1 MLSCRNL
8 LPFSSKKDLRC
19 EASSMASKNTLNVV
33 MDEKDEAYAKREE
46 KRRREKEEQML
57 NFVDIIK
64 TLRYKKQ
71 NINFKRSIPVQEPK
85 KLRSKKKL
93 VKATLLVDENRLMIA
108 NLATME
114 TETRAW
120 FEKNQS
126 MIRSRD
132 V

>member
-1 MLSCRNL
+1 LSTSIVSFQNVQIKLKELLTRGIFRTTTKQNNCKSPYSTNKLNIARSYNDHTMLSCRNL

-64 TLRYKKQ
+64 NLE
-71 NINFKRSIPVQEPK
+71 IQETK
-85 KLRSKKKL
+85 HQL
-93 VKATLLVDENRLMIA
+93 
-108 NLATME
+108 
-114 TETRAW
+114 
-120 FEKNQS
+120 
-126 MIRSRD
+126 
-132 V
+132 